1 MRSLVTGTV
10 ALAAVLLMGLAAPI
24 APMQAQASGDTLAR
38 QAGNIKA
45 AILTGTAEELF
56 NAHAPWLQERARMVH
71 EETGAMIAKSLS
83 GSKEEADAINKEV
96 VEGVKEF
103 DPNGQLGLKSAAD
116 VKALTPEK
124 LHALFWGFYRLRGN
138 AELDARLKARWY
150 QVDREVTEEVL
161 PDGDGPVGSYK
172 SRIVGKV
179 EYRNAN
185 YRDRITV
192 KAVAEGSSWHVTE
205 VDFRIA
211 LFEPL
216 DLMALMSESALRSGN
231 LETEVLDAKRAE
243 GEQILMSARDQCRVQ
258 YSKTAVPPAELTD
271 TGADMEWFEGKYF
284 QLRSKV
290 LKNSGGDRGG
300 IVAEP
305 TENAGEL
312 GYGLLTFRYVNSN
325 SEIKWYVTI
334 DGLDAAIKAFEE
346 SK

>member
-1 MRSLVTGTV
+1 
-10 ALAAVLLMGLAAPI
+10 
-24 APMQAQASGDTLAR
+24 
-38 QAGNIKA
+38 
-45 AILTGTAEELF
+45 
-56 NAHAPWLQERARMVH
+56 
-71 EETGAMIAKSLS
+71 
-83 GSKEEADAINKEV
+83 
-96 VEGVKEF
+96 
-103 DPNGQLGLKSAAD
+103 
-116 VKALTPEK
+116 
-124 LHALFWGFYRLRGN
+124 
-138 AELDARLKARWY
+138 
-150 QVDREVTEEVL
+150 VDREVTEEVL

-172 SRIVGKV
+172 SRTVGKV

-231 LETEVLDAKRAE
+231 LETEILDAQRGE
-243 GEQILMSARDQCRVQ
+243 GEQLTFSGRDLCRIH
-258 YSKTAVPPAELTD
+258 YAKNETLPGEITD
-271 TGADMEWFEGKYF
+271 TGIALDQLKGKYF
-284 QLRSKV
+284 QLRNKV

-305 TENAGEL
+305 TENAGDL
-312 GYGLLTFRYVNSN
+312 GYGLLTFGYADGK
-325 SEIKWYVTI
+325 SEIKWYDTL